1 MTDRDAID
9 LMVGDRVSLPHV
21 GALDGL
27 RGAAVAGVVLYHG
40 DHLTGGY
47 LGVDL
52 FFVLSGY
59 LITSLLLAEWRSR
72 GRISLSQ
79 FWARRA
85 RRLLPALAL
94 VLAGIAVYA
103 VVFADPTELAR
114 IRGDALATIGYVAN
128 WRSITAHQSY
138 FDLFSA
144 PSPLQHTWSLAIEEQ
159 FYVLWPLLF
168 VGIATWWKRHAPHAI
183 LVTALTLGAASTLL
197 TQALYDPTNPNR
209 VYFGTDTR
217 AFALFAG
224 IAIAAA
230 VAIWGHPTH
239 RHSRAL
245 LELAALISLAL
256 LTLMWT
262 TLDGQAPRLYRG
274 GLTLAG
280 IAAALLIAS
289 AANPH
294 RGPIA
299 WALSF
304 PPLRWLGLISYGLY
318 LWHWPIDVVLTPTR
332 TGITGWPL
340 FTLRTTL
347 ALLIA
352 TASYHLI
359 EMPIRRGA
367 LRPTQ
372 WRIAIPALTTLLIAA
387 LITTTAG
394 ATQAAGP
401 GGAAVTAATTTELQ
415 AQALALNQAFDQEVP
430 RVLLAGDSIALSL
443 GGGATEPHEPP
454 VAIANIGI
462 VGCGIASGT
471 PDVAS
476 ASPERVCRDWAGIWD
491 RAIRVFRPIAI
502 VLVASAWDI
511 WPRIASGRRVPMYS
525 EQLASDLRT
534 NLDRAASIASSAG
547 VPLVLATLPC
557 LAPSARTR
565 TAIGPGLAEP
575 ARRDWINRIYRET
588 ARERPDVFLADL
600 EQRTCGQRNLTEDG
614 VHFTPDGAQRIWGWL
629 TPKIEA
635 AAAATDS

>member
-1 MTDRDAID
+1 
-9 LMVGDRVSLPHV
+9 MVGDRVSLPHV

-394 ATQAAGP
+394 ATTPLSNDGKQYLP
-401 GGAAVTAATTTELQ
+401 HPD
-415 AQALALNQAFDQEVP
+415 DQQ
-430 RVLLAGDSIALSL
+430 LLLGDSLAHSLAPGLDDAGLAFGLAWSPGCRLIHGELTFQNQFSNNCPWEEAWNEALKTSR
-443 GGGATEPHEPP
+443 
-454 VAIANIGI
+454 
-462 VGCGIASGT
+462 
-471 PDVAS
+471 PDNVILL
-476 ASPERVCRDWAGIWD
+476 AGIWD
-491 RAIRVFRPIAI
+491 LFDVRPAG
-502 VLVASAWDI
+502 AAQFFAPGS
-511 WPRIASGRRVPMYS
+511 SGW
-525 EQLASDLRT
+525 
-534 NLDRAASIASSAG
+534 DRAFAAQLDSLLR
-547 VPLVLATLPC
+547 LVSFHRAHLTLLTLPC
-557 LAPSARTR
+557 TGMLTGAPPVFRNGSSDIERVVAANRVIRSFGEAHPQTVTVIDLFDFLCPRGIFEATVDGVATR
-565 TAIGPGLAEP
+565 S
-575 ARRDWINRIYRET
+575 
-588 ARERPDVFLADL
+588 
-600 EQRTCGQRNLTEDG
+600 DG
-614 VHFTPDGAQRIWGWL
+614 VHLSRAGADLVAQWL
-629 TPKIEA
+629 APQLGAVSPTSTTTARSRP
-635 AAAATDS
+635 